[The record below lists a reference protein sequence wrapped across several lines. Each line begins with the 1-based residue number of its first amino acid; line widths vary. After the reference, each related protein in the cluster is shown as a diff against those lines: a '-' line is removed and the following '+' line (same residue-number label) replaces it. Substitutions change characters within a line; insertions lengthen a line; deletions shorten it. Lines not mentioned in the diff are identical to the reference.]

1 MLNMLLVTPTI
12 TMMKILMR
20 CVHYECA
27 LLMIPFPLLHNENRP
42 AQPNEKCLGAV
53 HILHQPKSGVPGSPP
68 PSAMVS
74 IWLTPSSP
82 WSAFVSNSPT
92 PLLHYNFLRKSS
104 CQLIVTILKK
114 FPPAPKSSATIFL
127 EVRRTL
133 FWSN

>member
-53 HILHQPKSGVPGSPP
+53 HILHQPKSGVPGPP
-68 PSAMVS
+68 PP
-74 IWLTPSSP
+74 I
-82 WSAFVSNSPT
+82 VSNGQHLADAPFV
-92 PLLHYNFLRKSS
+92 LQFLCR
-104 CQLIVTILKK
+104 LVYMI
-114 FPPAPKSSATIFL
+114 
-127 EVRRTL
+127 R
-133 FWSN
+133 